1 MLSEVACVGNY
12 WSSSSS
18 SSSSDDSWDAF
29 SSFSCDK
36 SEEEGGKEEG
46 GEIKS
51 WPGSSFNYTH
61 EGQGGKNALGCH
73 QPITNG
79 SL

>member
-46 GEIKS
+46 GEIKRKVGPVQVS
-51 WPGSSFNYTH
+51 TTPTRGR
-61 EGQGGKNALGCH
+61 GKKMPWGAINL
-73 QPITNG
+73 
-79 SL
+79 